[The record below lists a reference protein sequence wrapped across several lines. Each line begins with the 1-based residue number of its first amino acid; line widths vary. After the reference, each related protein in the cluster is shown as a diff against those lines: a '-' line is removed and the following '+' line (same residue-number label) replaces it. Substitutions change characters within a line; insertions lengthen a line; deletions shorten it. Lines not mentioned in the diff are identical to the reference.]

1 MAREATRSE
10 ERRGRGRSRFGNLD
24 PAELVDLAA
33 NGGPAAWEEL
43 VRRFGPLVTSVVR
56 GCGVRAADVAD
67 VAQTTWMRLFQH
79 LPRLREPERVASWL
93 VVTARHESWRTLE
106 RSHRAVA
113 VPEVD
118 DRRAEAT
125 PDPSDHV
132 IAAERRD
139 AVAAAM
145 RRLPARSRQLL
156 DVLVWQE
163 TPYASAAH
171 ELGVP
176 VGSLGPTRQR
186 CLRTLAH
193 SPELV
198 RHRV

>member
-1 MAREATRSE
+1 VDEVAREATRSE

-132 IAAERRD
+132 IAAEQLFAEVLFSFAGCGGSGLRCCLFQFPERNSFERD
-139 AVAAAM
+139 FPFFA
-145 RRLPARSRQLL
+145 RGFLSRNPAKR
-156 DVLVWQE
+156 
-163 TPYASAAH
+163 P
-171 ELGVP
+171 
-176 VGSLGPTRQR
+176 
-186 CLRTLAH
+186 
-193 SPELV
+193 
-198 RHRV
+198 